1 MGQLKGRC
9 SSNSAPKHL
18 LADPALAARLL
29 GLDEATLLRAE
40 TIDALGPQD
49 GTLLGRLFEH
59 LVALSLQTYA
69 QATESNLYHFRSN
82 SGDR

>member
-1 MGQLKGRC
+1 M
-9 SSNSAPKHL
+9 
-18 LADPALAARLL
+18 
-29 GLDEATLLRAE
+29 LRAE

-59 LVALSLQTYA
+59 LVAPSLQTYA